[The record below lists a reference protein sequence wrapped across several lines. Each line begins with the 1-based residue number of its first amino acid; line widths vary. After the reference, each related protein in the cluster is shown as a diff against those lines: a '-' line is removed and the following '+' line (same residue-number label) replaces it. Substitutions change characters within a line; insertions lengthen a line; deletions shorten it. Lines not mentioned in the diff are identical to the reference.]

1 MSHGQKTYTLFSQT
15 YWDSHSKEYKN
26 IVTINRVPD
35 GPLRQIVRKVNFPYL
50 SPFSANDPRPCTKS
64 CGLALASS
72 CSPCGLMTVDEV
84 PNLFSFL
91 SMNGYTIDTSIT
103 KMLQTSD
110 IQYSENKII
119 CMIHYTK

>member
-1 MSHGQKTYTLFSQT
+1 MTHAQKTYTLFSQT

-26 IVTINRVPD
+26 IVTINSVPD
-35 GPLRQIVRKVNFPYL
+35 GPLRQISRKINFPYL
-50 SPFSANDPRPCTKS
+50 SPFSGNDPRPCTKN
-64 CGLALASS
+64 CGIALASS
-72 CSPCGLMTVDEV
+72 CNPCGLMTVDEV

-91 SMNGYTIDTSIT
+91 SMNGYKIDTSIT

-119 CMIHYTK
+119 CMIHYS